1 MHSALGRIRNKSIDK
16 NINNTVERF
25 KQWLP
30 YPKIILVNTP
40 FFPVFFIIASAWA
53 EKLPA
58 SYNGDTSGL
67 DPAILEAL
75 GC

>member
-16 NINNTVERF
+16 NIYNTVE
-25 KQWLP
+25 Q
-30 YPKIILVNTP
+30 IILVNTP